1 MKIFTK
7 TILNAKKSYHQNQNP
22 QIKMNLK
29 ENTHINK
36 TYKSLERNMTDFIEL
51 GEADYKRADVKK
63 CMDLLDSFLE
73 EIAKT
78 ESRET
83 GILIVKK
90 TVLAINDLNENCEY
104 ELVETEQREKIADI
118 IIFAGH
124 LKGYNHITEDI
135 TEEWREW

>member
-1 MKIFTK
+1 
-7 TILNAKKSYHQNQNP
+7 LNQNSP
-22 QIKMNLK
+22 NLKMNLK

-51 GEADYKRADVKK
+51 GEADYTSADVQK
-63 CMDLLDSFLE
+63 CMSLLEDFLD

-78 ESRET
+78 DSRET
-83 GILIVKK
+83 GIQSVKK
-90 TVLAINDLNENCEY
+90 TVLAINHLNESCEY
-104 ELVETEQREKIADI
+104 ELVETEQREKIVDI

-124 LKGYNHITEDI
+124 LKGYNHISEDI